1 MLMMIKRILK
11 ISGAYSGKI
20 KLGIF
25 FNLMKTVSMSLILIA
40 VYVVAENLN
49 HLTMNTVWSALGIVI
64 VSILLRILFQWL
76 MDITMS
82 ARGFD
87 MFRDYRLTIGD
98 RMRAAPMGYFSEQK
112 LGSIQT
118 VLTSTVTELEQ
129 YSMMAIMDLTGG
141 VLMASGSDSIFSD
154 RSAAVCADHSGWP
167 GPGDAGTSYHS
178 MGSGE
183 THAQCVGCAGE
194 YDHSGV
200 GIHSWNFCASGI
212 FSGRRE

>member
-1 MLMMIKRILK
+1 ESKGGVSPMLMMIKRILK

-49 HLTMNTVWSALGIVI
+49 HLTMKTVWSALGIVT

-118 VLTSTVTELEQ
+118 VLTSAVTELEQ

-141 VLMASGSDSIFSD
+141 VLMAL
-154 RSAAVCADHSGWP
+154 AVTAFFLI
-167 GPGDAGTSYHS
+167 
-178 MGSGE
+178 
-183 THAQCVGCAGE
+183 V
-194 YDHSGV
+194 
-200 GIHSWNFCASGI
+200 
-212 FSGRRE
+212 

>member
-49 HLTMNTVWSALGIVI
+49 HLTMKTVWSALGIVT

-98 RMRAAPMGYFSEQK
+98 RMRALPWATFLSKSWVAFRRSSLPPSRRWS
-112 LGSIQT
+112 SI
-118 VLTSTVTELEQ
+118 
-129 YSMMAIMDLTGG
+129 
-141 VLMASGSDSIFSD
+141 
-154 RSAAVCADHSGWP
+154 P
-167 GPGDAGTSYHS
+167 
-178 MGSGE
+178 
-183 THAQCVGCAGE
+183 
-194 YDHSGV
+194 
-200 GIHSWNFCASGI
+200 
-212 FSGRRE
+212 